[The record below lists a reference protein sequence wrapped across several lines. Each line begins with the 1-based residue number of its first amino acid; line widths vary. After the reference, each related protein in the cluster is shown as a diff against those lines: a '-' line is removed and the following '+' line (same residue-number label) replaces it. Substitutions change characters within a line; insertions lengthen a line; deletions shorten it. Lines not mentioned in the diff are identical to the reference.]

1 MKVKLECPY
10 DFMDPNIIK
19 KLNLSND
26 PECLIVNP
34 GIDKFL
40 DEKYFNQF
48 KNLKVVG
55 TPSTG
60 VNHMDINYLDK
71 NNIKYFCLLDD
82 RKGLESITASA
93 EFTWLH
99 IMNSLRKFSQSL
111 RYIANWREPNNER
124 HLRSNELSGKK
135 LGIIGFGR
143 IGRKLKK
150 YAKAFDMDFKFYDPY
165 LEGGCKDISE
175 LYDSDILSLNC
186 YLTSETTNLVT
197 EGFLENFKKPL
208 IVVNTSRGEV
218 VDEKYIA
225 NLVRNQEIFYSCD
238 VLCNEQNTKQL
249 YNSPLF
255 RLLHTGL
262 DYDNLI
268 ITPHVA
274 GCTVESQEKALK
286 TILKL
291 CMKSQ

>member
-71 NNIKYFCLLDD
+71 NDIKYFCLLDD

-165 LEGGCKDISE
+165 VEGGCKDISE
-175 LYDSDILSLNC
+175 LYDSDVLSLNC

-255 RLLHTGL
+255 NLNL
-262 DYDNLI
+262 DYENLV

>member
-1 MKVKLECPY
+1 M
-10 DFMDPNIIK
+10 
-19 KLNLSND
+19 
-26 PECLIVNP
+26 
-34 GIDKFL
+34 
-40 DEKYFNQF
+40 
-48 KNLKVVG
+48 
-55 TPSTG
+55 TPSSFK
-60 VNHMDINYLDK
+60 HPK
-71 NNIKYFCLLDD
+71 
-82 RKGLESITASA
+82 
-93 EFTWLH
+93 
-99 IMNSLRKFSQSL
+99 
-111 RYIANWREPNNER
+111 
-124 HLRSNELSGKK
+124 LSK
-135 LGIIGFGR
+135 L
-143 IGRKLKK
+143 
-150 YAKAFDMDFKFYDPY
+150 
-165 LEGGCKDISE
+165 
-175 LYDSDILSLNC
+175 LYDCFGYGFNVSAMDVMTFDFNVYVHDGFYLVNFLNDSDVLSLNC

-225 NLVRNQEIFYSCD
+225 NLVRNKEIFYSCD

-291 CMKSQ
+291 CMK

>member
-71 NNIKYFCLLDD
+71 NDIKYFCLLDD

-165 LEGGCKDISE
+165 VEGGCKDISE

-225 NLVRNQEIFYSCD
+225 KLVKKQEIFYSCD
-238 VLCNEQNTKQL
+238 VLCNEQSIKEL

-255 RLLHTGL
+255 NLNL
-262 DYDNLI
+262 DYENLV